1 MLPGEIYMSTIIT
14 TIITTIKISAAIKI

>member
-1 MLPGEIYMSTIIT
+1 MLPGEIYTPTIIT